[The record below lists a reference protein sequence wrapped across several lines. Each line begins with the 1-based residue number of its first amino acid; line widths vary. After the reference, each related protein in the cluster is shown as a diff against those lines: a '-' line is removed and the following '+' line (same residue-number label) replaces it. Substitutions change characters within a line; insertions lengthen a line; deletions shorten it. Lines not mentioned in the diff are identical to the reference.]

1 MAHTHT
7 EELLKSLDMAGWSGR
22 QRVEWHRKHVGYIT
36 SHENSRRKRAEN
48 AETAL
53 DTAENASAGTCETA
67 QETYQRTASG
77 SDRWEADLALWHGL
91 ADEATL
97 WWEGA
102 QNAVK
107 NILHAED
114 FYCDL
119 PDAEHLAAERQ
130 AVLGIYQA
138 LIGQISTKAATRQPH
153 AGLVE
158 RNRQLLDVAWELH
171 VMYQEKTEWHREQ
184 IANLESF
191 TA

>member
-1 MAHTHT
+1 MAPAHT

-22 QRVEWHRKHVGYIT
+22 QKVEWHRKHVGYIA
-36 SHENSRRKRAEN
+36 SHENSGRERVENTEAALDAAEN
-48 AETAL
+48 VSA
-53 DTAENASAGTCETA
+53 DTYETA

-77 SDRWEADLALWHGL
+77 SDRWEADHTLWHGL

-102 QNAVK
+102 QNAVE

-114 FYCDL
+114 FYSDL
-119 PDAEHLAAERQ
+119 PDAEHLASERQ
-130 AVLGIYQA
+130 AALGIYRA
-138 LIGQISTKAATRQPH
+138 LIGQITTKAATRQPH

-158 RNRQLLDVAWELH
+158 RNRQVLEVARAFH
-171 VMYQEKTEWHREQ
+171 GMYQEIAEWHREQ
-184 IANLESF
+184 IANLESS